1 MSKKLTSKEVKERIV
16 KLRNF
21 ERLYPIARKKI
32 AKLEE
37 ENKKIRSLLQLQ
49 SEIVE
54 KLKLRIE
61 ELERMIFG

>member
-61 ELERMIFG
+61 ELERMIIM